1 MVGKLV
7 IPRPHEEIG
16 SSVKRRR
23 IALLATA
30 SVATPVLLGGASAV
44 ADTVGARPQPL
55 RVTGAVTSDDGRNE
69 EGGGLVT
76 RFRGVP
82 AEFEAGG
89 DWQEF
94 DLVLKNITEEELS
107 DFTMDIQLITFHPGE
122 SLQPSHVSVQ
132 AKFDGSWEDLE
143 LWDMGGQDVDVI
155 LPVDDM
161 KLAPGETVIPLRM
174 KFAGDAPCVRF
185 HIGPQ
190 ADEDHAEESN
200 EDYWESAWIIRPA
213 DPDPSPDPSVEP
225 GPEPSEDPEP
235 EPSADPEP
243 SEDPGP
249 EPSTDPEPEPS
260 EEPDPEPEPSED
272 PGPEPSTDP
281 EPEPSED
288 PGSEPSTDPEPEP
301 STDPEPEPSTDP
313 GASPGPGPSEEPA
326 PGPGT
331 GGAATGGG
339 TGGGG
344 TGPAPGGAG
353 GVPGGGTGASSGGA
367 GQGGWNAPATDGVSA
382 SGSGLAH
389 TGSDA
394 VTNWALGAGGT
405 LVLLGSALAVAGR
418 RARRRSSGG

>member
-1 MVGKLV
+1 M
-7 IPRPHEEIG
+7 
-16 SSVKRRR
+16 KRRR

-89 DWQEF
+89 DWQDF

-132 AKFDGSWEDLE
+132 AKFDGPWEDLE

-213 DPDPSPDPSVEP
+213 DPGPDPDPSPDPSVEP

-235 EPSADPEP
+235 EPSADPEPEP

-260 EEPDPEPEPSED
+260 EEPDPEPEPSTD
-272 PGPEPSTDP
+272 PEPEPSEEPDP

-301 STDPEPEPSTDP
+301 STDPSS
-313 GASPGPGPSEEPA
+313 SPDPGPSEEPA

-331 GGAATGGG
+331 GGGAATGGG
-339 TGGGG
+339 AGGGG
-344 TGPAPGGAG
+344 TGPASGGTG
-353 GVPGGGTGASSGGA
+353 GFPGGGTGVSSGGA
-367 GQGGWNAPATDGVSA
+367 GQGGWTAPATGGASA
-382 SGSGLAH
+382 SGGGLAH

-405 LVLLGSALAVAGR
+405 LVLLGTALAVAGR
-418 RARRRSSGG
+418 RARRRSSGL

>member
-1 MVGKLV
+1 M
-7 IPRPHEEIG
+7 
-16 SSVKRRR
+16 
-23 IALLATA
+23 
-30 SVATPVLLGGASAV
+30 
-44 ADTVGARPQPL
+44 
-55 RVTGAVTSDDGRNE
+55 TSDDGRNE

-161 KLAPGETVIPLRM
+161 KLAPGETAIPLRM
-174 KFAGDAPCVRF
+174 KFAGDAPSVRF

-213 DPDPSPDPSVEP
+213 DPGPEPDPSSDPSVEP

-235 EPSADPEP
+235 EPSADPDPEPEP

-260 EEPDPEPEPSED
+260 EGPDPEPEPSED

-301 STDPEPEPSTDP
+301 STDPSS
-313 GASPGPGPSEEPA
+313 SPDPGPSEEPA
-326 PGPGT
+326 PGPGIG

-339 TGGGG
+339 AGGGG

-367 GQGGWNAPATDGVSA
+367 GQGGWTAPATGGVSA
-382 SGSGLAH
+382 SGGGLAH

-405 LVLLGSALAVAGR
+405 LVLLGTALAVAGR
-418 RARRRSSGG
+418 RARRRSSGL

>member
-1 MVGKLV
+1 M
-7 IPRPHEEIG
+7 
-16 SSVKRRR
+16 KRRR

-174 KFAGDAPCVRF
+174 KFAGDAPSVRF

-213 DPDPSPDPSVEP
+213 DPGPDPSPDPSVEP

-235 EPSADPEP
+235 EPS
-243 SEDPGP
+243 
-249 EPSTDPEPEPS
+249 T
-260 EEPDPEPEPSED
+260 DPEPEPSED

-301 STDPEPEPSTDP
+301 STDPSS
-313 GASPGPGPSEEPA
+313 SPDPGPSEEPA

-331 GGAATGGG
+331 GGGAATGGG
-339 TGGGG
+339 AGGGG
-344 TGPAPGGAG
+344 TGPASGGTG
-353 GVPGGGTGASSGGA
+353 GFPGGGTGVSSGGA
-367 GQGGWNAPATDGVSA
+367 GQGGWTAPATGGVSA
-382 SGSGLAH
+382 SGGGLAH

-405 LVLLGSALAVAGR
+405 LVLLGTALAVAGR
-418 RARRRSSGG
+418 RARRRSSGL

>member
-1 MVGKLV
+1 M
-7 IPRPHEEIG
+7 
-16 SSVKRRR
+16 KRRR

-174 KFAGDAPCVRF
+174 KFAGDAPSVRF

-213 DPDPSPDPSVEP
+213 DPGPDPSTD
-225 GPEPSEDPEP
+225 PEPDPSEGPEP
-235 EPSADPEP
+235 EPSADPEPEP

-260 EEPDPEPEPSED
+260 EEPDPEPSED

-288 PGSEPSTDPEPEP
+288 LGSEPSTDTEPEP
-301 STDPEPEPSTDP
+301 STDPSS
-313 GASPGPGPSEEPA
+313 SPDPGPSEEPA

-331 GGAATGGG
+331 GGGAATGGG
-339 TGGGG
+339 AGGGG
-344 TGPAPGGAG
+344 TGPASGGTG

-367 GQGGWNAPATDGVSA
+367 GQGGWTAPATGGVSA
-382 SGSGLAH
+382 SGGGLAH

-405 LVLLGSALAVAGR
+405 LVLLGTALAVAGR
-418 RARRRSSGG
+418 RARRRSSGV

>member
-1 MVGKLV
+1 M
-7 IPRPHEEIG
+7 
-16 SSVKRRR
+16 
-23 IALLATA
+23 
-30 SVATPVLLGGASAV
+30 
-44 ADTVGARPQPL
+44 
-55 RVTGAVTSDDGRNE
+55 TSDDGRNE

-174 KFAGDAPCVRF
+174 KFAGDAPSVRF

-213 DPDPSPDPSVEP
+213 DPGPEPDPSSDPSVEP

-243 SEDPGP
+243 
-249 EPSTDPEPEPS
+249 EPSTDPS
-260 EEPDPEPEPSED
+260 SSPDP
-272 PGPEPSTDP
+272 GH
-281 EPEPSED
+281 
-288 PGSEPSTDPEPEP
+288 
-301 STDPEPEPSTDP
+301 
-313 GASPGPGPSEEPA
+313 SEEPA

-331 GGAATGGG
+331 GGGAATGGG
-339 TGGGG
+339 AGGGG
-344 TGPAPGGAG
+344 TGPASGGTG

-367 GQGGWNAPATDGVSA
+367 GQGGWTAPATGGVSA
-382 SGSGLAH
+382 SGGGLAH

-405 LVLLGSALAVAGR
+405 LVLLGTALAVAGR
-418 RARRRSSGG
+418 RARRRSSGV

>member
-1 MVGKLV
+1 M
-7 IPRPHEEIG
+7 
-16 SSVKRRR
+16 KRRR
-23 IALLATA
+23 IALFATV
-30 SVATPVLLGGASAV
+30 SVAAPVLLGGASAV
-44 ADTVGARPQPL
+44 ADTVGARPQPF
-55 RVTGAVTSDDGRNE
+55 RVAGAGAGAVTSDDGRSE

-132 AKFDGSWEDLE
+132 AKFDDPWEDLE

-155 LPVDDM
+155 LPVDGM

-174 KFAGDAPCVRF
+174 KFAGDAPSVRF

-213 DPDPSPDPSVEP
+213 DP
-225 GPEPSEDPEP
+225 
-235 EPSADPEP
+235 
-243 SEDPGP
+243 GP
-249 EPSTDPEPEPS
+249 EPST
-260 EEPDPEPEPSED
+260 DPEPEPSED

-281 EPEPSED
+281 EPEPSTD
-288 PGSEPSTDPEPEP
+288 PGPEP
-301 STDPEPEPSTDP
+301 STDPSS
-313 GASPGPGPSEEPA
+313 SPDPGPSEEPA
-326 PGPGT
+326 PGPGAG

-339 TGGGG
+339 AGGGG
-344 TGPAPGGAG
+344 TGPASGGTG
-353 GVPGGGTGASSGGA
+353 GFPGGGTGASSGGA
-367 GQGGWNAPATDGVSA
+367 GQGGWTAPATGGASA
-382 SGSGLAH
+382 SGGGLAH

-394 VTNWALGAGGT
+394 VTSWALGAGGT
-405 LVLLGSALAVAGR
+405 LVLLGTALAVAGR
-418 RARRRSSGG
+418 RARRRSSGL

>member
-1 MVGKLV
+1 M
-7 IPRPHEEIG
+7 
-16 SSVKRRR
+16 
-23 IALLATA
+23 
-30 SVATPVLLGGASAV
+30 
-44 ADTVGARPQPL
+44 
-55 RVTGAVTSDDGRNE
+55 TSDDGRNE

-107 DFTMDIQLITFHPGE
+107 DFSMDIQLITFHPGE

-132 AKFDGSWEDLE
+132 AKFDDPWEDLE

-155 LPVDDM
+155 LPVDGM

-174 KFAGDAPCVRF
+174 KFAGDAPSVRF

-213 DPDPSPDPSVEP
+213 DP
-225 GPEPSEDPEP
+225 GPEPSTGPE
-235 EPSADPEP
+235 PEP

-249 EPSTDPEPEPS
+249 EPST
-260 EEPDPEPEPSED
+260 DPEPEPSED

-288 PGSEPSTDPEPEP
+288 PGPEPSTGPEPEPSEDPGPEPSTGPEPEPSEDPGPEPSTGPEPEPSEHPGPEPSTDPEPEP
-301 STDPEPEPSTDP
+301 STDPEPEPSADP
-313 GASPGPGPSEEPA
+313 SSSPDPGPSEEPA
-326 PGPGT
+326 PGPAVG
-331 GGAATGGG
+331 GGAATGGSA
-339 TGGGG
+339 GGGG
-344 TGPAPGGAG
+344 TGPASGGTGGFPGGE
-353 GVPGGGTGASSGGA
+353 GASSGGA
-367 GQGGWNAPATDGVSA
+367 GQGGWTAPATGGAAA
-382 SGSGLAH
+382 SGGGLAH

-394 VTNWALGAGGT
+394 VTSWALGAGGT
-405 LVLLGSALAVAGR
+405 LVLLGTALAVAGR
-418 RARRRSSGG
+418 RARRRSSGV